1 MGSKVGTRDEGLTML
16 SVAVLGMAV
25 YGVYSAGLGVVDLFG
40 VYGLDWWADAALVLL
55 GLVLVLGSAL
65 ARLLIPGAFA
75 LVAGAL
81 LALQA
86 LSFHNDVHFY
96 GRVLVFGQVVRGII
110 AAGLVLLAYAGAPRA
125 RQTTTHEEH
134 RA

>member
-1 MGSKVGTRDEGLTML
+1 ML

-40 VYGLDWWADAALVLL
+40 VYGLDWWADLALVVL
-55 GLVLVLGSAL
+55 GLLLMLSSAFVRVFIPGGLAL
-65 ARLLIPGAFA
+65 A
-75 LVAGAL
+75 AGAL

-96 GRVLVFGQVVRGII
+96 GAVLVLPQVVRGIVTV
-110 AAGLVLLAYAGAPRA
+110 ALLALAYAGARRGALLPGENAGRPA
-125 RQTTTHEEH
+125 
-134 RA
+134 

>member
-1 MGSKVGTRDEGLTML
+1 ML

-25 YGVYSAGLGVVDLFG
+25 YGLYSAGLGVVDLFG
-40 VYGLDWWADAALVLL
+40 VYGLDWWADVALILL
-55 GLVLVLGSAL
+55 GLLLMLSSAFVRVLMPGGLAL
-65 ARLLIPGAFA
+65 AASA
-75 LVAGAL
+75 V

-96 GRVLVFGQVVRGII
+96 GSVLVLPQVVRGIV
-110 AAGLVLLAYAGAPRA
+110 AGSLLALAYAGARRA
-125 RQTTTHEEH
+125 GQAAKDSFER

>member
-1 MGSKVGTRDEGLTML
+1 ML
-16 SVAVLGMAV
+16 SVAVLGLAV
-25 YGVYSAGLGVVDLFG
+25 YGVYSVGLGVVDLFG

-55 GLVLVLGSAL
+55 GLVLVLGAAL

-96 GRVLVFGQVVRGII
+96 GQVLVLPQVVRGVI
-110 AAGLVLLAYAGAPRA
+110 AATLLIMAQLGAPGA
-125 RQTTTHEEH
+125 RQTTEER